1 MTAVEPALPLDFDW
15 QKVRLTTSDFKRI
28 RELIETQVGIQTPP
42 SKRVMVETRLRR
54 RVRALGMTSFSDY
67 VNRIFGP
74 EADQEEIVHLIDAVT
89 TNKTDFFREPSHFDY
104 LVREALPTLLGERD
118 SSALLTLWSAASS
131 TGEEPYTLA
140 MVLDGFA
147 ENRPLNWR
155 IVASD
160 VSTEVLARAQ
170 RAIYPESLA
179 EPIPTALRYKYLL
192 RSRDRERG
200 LVRIVPRLRQK
211 VNFLRVNLLSSR
223 YDIPKPVDV
232 IFCRNVFIYFNR
244 ETQGQIL
251 GRFCD
256 YLRPGGYVFLGHSE
270 TVNGISVSL
279 VQVAPTIYRKL

>member
-1 MTAVEPALPLDFDW
+1 M
-15 QKVRLTTSDFKRI
+15 
-28 RELIETQVGIQTPP
+28 PP
-42 SKRVMVETRLRR
+42 TKRVMVETRLRR
-54 RVRALGMTSFSDY
+54 RLRALGMTSFADY
-67 VNRIFGP
+67 ANRIFGP
-74 EADQEEIVHLIDAVT
+74 QVDEEEIVHLIDAIT

-104 LVREALPTLLGERD
+104 LVREALPTLLRERD
-118 SSALLTLWSAASS
+118 SSALFTLWSAASS

-147 ENRPLNWR
+147 EARSINWR

-160 VSTEVLARAQ
+160 VSTQVLARAQ
-170 RAIYPESLA
+170 RAIYPEALA
-179 EPIPTALRYKYLL
+179 EPIPPVLRYKYLL
-192 RSRDRERG
+192 RSRDREKG

-211 VNFLRVNLLSSR
+211 VNFLRVNLLSSH

-244 ETQGQIL
+244 QTQGQIL
-251 GRFCD
+251 ERFCG

-279 VQVAPTIYRKL
+279 VQVAPTVYRRL